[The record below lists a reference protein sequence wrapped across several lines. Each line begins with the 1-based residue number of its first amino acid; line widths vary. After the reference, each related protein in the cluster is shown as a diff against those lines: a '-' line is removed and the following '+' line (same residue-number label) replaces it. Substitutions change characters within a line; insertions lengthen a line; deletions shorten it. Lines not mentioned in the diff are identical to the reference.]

1 MKLGEVGHD
10 LRGFELIEFRD
21 RYDVPCSLQMSSLAD
36 YEQPGISAVWLGPD
50 DAAPKVLAS
59 KAARLGVETTE
70 TTGWVPYPVPREVLL
85 TTRAHLGRGQVQ
97 ALIDHLQAWL
107 KTGSFEIVENVAKA

>member
-1 MKLGEVGHD
+1 MKLGEVGRD
-10 LRGFELIEFRD
+10 ARGFELIEFRD
-21 RYDVPCSLQMSSLAD
+21 KYDTPCSLQMSSLAE
-36 YEQPGISAVWLGPD
+36 YEQPGISAVWFGPD
-50 DAAPKVLAS
+50 YADPKVMAS

-85 TTRAHLGRGQVQ
+85 TTRAHLDRAQVK

-107 KTGSFEIVENVAKA
+107 ETGSFDVGKKIAQG